1 MAMKDTEN
9 KVSVSELIAAEAELA
24 DLKEQYGLQE
34 QKKKGIFSRLMDFF
48 CSRQEVTVN
57 RKKYLMLN
65 IFLGWAGGHRFY
77 SKRYFLGILYLLFCW
92 TGISVAMSIIYIL
105 VALPKP
111 VDDTGNIQI

>member
-57 RKKYLMLN
+57 RKKYLML
-65 IFLGWAGGHRFY
+65 
-77 SKRYFLGILYLLFCW
+77 K
-92 TGISVAMSIIYIL
+92 IY
-105 VALPKP
+105 V
-111 VDDTGNIQI
+111 